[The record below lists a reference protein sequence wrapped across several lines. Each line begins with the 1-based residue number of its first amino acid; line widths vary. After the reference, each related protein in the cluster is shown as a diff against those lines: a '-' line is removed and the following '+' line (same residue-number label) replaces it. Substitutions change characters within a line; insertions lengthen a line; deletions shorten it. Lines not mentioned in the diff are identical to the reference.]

1 MTGRS
6 RCLSFSLIVFLSV
19 GIFAFAGCLQAAESE
34 QATLQS
40 QKAIVEGAKQMLDG
54 NKMIMETMAKK
65 GLKDA
70 ELTSVE
76 KMMTDGYDM
85 VVKGEGMMTGS
96 SMDEGKAMVTRGANM
111 MMKAQKATL
120 AALDKKG
127 METECS
133 GALDMCTVGEK
144 KVKQNF
150 QTYGL
155 HGDWEPGGM

>member
-6 RCLSFSLIVFLSV
+6 RYLSFFSIVFLSI
-19 GIFAFAGCLQAAESE
+19 GIFAFTGCLQAAESE
-34 QATLQS
+34 QPTPQG

-54 NKMIMETMAKK
+54 NKMIMDTMAKK
-65 GLKDA
+65 GMKDA
-70 ELTSVE
+70 ELTAVE
-76 KMMTDGYDM
+76 KMMTDGYEM
-85 VVKGEGMMTGS
+85 VAKGDGMMTGS
-96 SMDEGKAMVTRGANM
+96 TMDEGKAMVTRGANM
-111 MMKAQKATL
+111 MMKAQKETL

-133 GALDMCTVGEK
+133 GALDMCKVGEK